1 MNILDG
7 KVVRKS
13 ILDNVKEELKDID
26 KTLGLAVIS
35 VGDDEASKVYI
46 RQKEKMAKELGFNF
60 KHYKFDTNVEQ
71 DEVLD
76 LIDKLNL
83 DNDIDGILVQMPL
96 PKHLDN
102 NVIQNR
108 IDPNKDVDGLT
119 DLNAGRL
126 IHNKDCLIPCTPLG
140 IIEILKYYDI
150 NIDGTNVVVVGRS
163 HLVGKPVSNLL
174 TNYNAT
180 VTICHSHTKNLAN
193 FTKNADILIAAVGKP
208 NFITRDMVKEN
219 AVIMD
224 VGINR
229 IDNKLCGD
237 VDYNGVKDKVKYITP
252 VPGGVGQMTVAMLGY
267 NVKKAYKLRMKSKKR
282 IIE

>member
-13 ILDNVKEELKDID
+13 ILDNIKEELKDID
-26 KTLGLAVIS
+26 KTLGLVVIS

-46 RQKEKMAKELGFNF
+46 RQKEKMSRELGFYF
-60 KHYKFDTNVEQ
+60 KQYKFDANVSQ

-96 PKHLDN
+96 PQHLDSN
-102 NVIQNR
+102 IIQNR

-126 IHNKDCLIPCTPLG
+126 VHNKDCLIPCTPLG

-150 NIDGTNVVVVGRS
+150 NIDGANVVVVGRS

-180 VTICHSHTKNLAN
+180 VTICHSYTKDLASI
-193 FTKNADILIAAVGKP
+193 TRNADILIVAVGKAK
-208 NFITRDMVKEN
+208 FITRDMIKDDS
-219 AVIMD
+219 VIID

-229 IDNKLCGD
+229 ENNKLCGD
-237 VDYNGVKDKVKYITP
+237 VDYDGVIDKVKYITP

-267 NVKKAYKLRMKSKKR
+267 NVKKAYKLKIKSKRK
-282 IIE
+282 

>member
-7 KVVRKS
+7 KIVRKS

-26 KTLGLAVIS
+26 ESLGLAVIS

-60 KHYKFDTNVEQ
+60 KQYKFDANVSQ
-71 DEVLD
+71 VEVLD

-96 PKHLDN
+96 PKHLDSN
-102 NVIQNR
+102 IIQNR

-126 IHNKDCLIPCTPLG
+126 VHNKDCLIPCTPLG
-140 IIEILKYYDI
+140 ILEILKYYDI
-150 NIDGTNVVVVGRS
+150 NIEGANVVVVGRS

-180 VTICHSHTKNLAN
+180 VTICHSYTKNLADI
-193 FTKNADILIAAVGKP
+193 TRSADILIAAVGIP
-208 NFITRDMVKEN
+208 NFITRDMIKDN
-219 AVIMD
+219 SIIID

-237 VDYNGVKDKVKYITP
+237 VDYNNVTDKVKYITP

-267 NVKKAYKLRMKSKKR
+267 NVKKAHILRKKK
-282 IIE
+282 

>member
-46 RQKEKMAKELGFNF
+46 RQKEKMAKELGYNF
-60 KHYKFDTNVEQ
+60 SQYKFDSDIEENEIIR
-71 DEVLD
+71 
-76 LIDKLNL
+76 LIDKLNI
-83 DNDIDGILVQMPL
+83 NDSVDGILVQMPL
-96 PKHLDN
+96 PKHVDSN
-102 NVIQNR
+102 TIQNR
-108 IDPNKDVDGLT
+108 IDFNKDVDGLT

-126 IHNKDCLIPCTPLG
+126 IHNKDCLVPCTPLG
-140 IIEILKYYDI
+140 IVEILKYYDI
-150 NIDGTNVVVVGRS
+150 NIDGANVVVVGRS

-180 VTICHSHTKNLAN
+180 VTICHSHTKNLADY
-193 FTKNADILIAAVGKP
+193 TKNADILIAAVGKP
-208 NFITRDMVKEN
+208 NFITRDMVKDN
-219 AVIMD
+219 AVIID

-237 VDYNGVKDKVKYITP
+237 VDYDGVKDKVKYITP

-267 NVKKAYKLRMKSKKR
+267 NVKKAHILRKKK
-282 IIE
+282 